1 MRDLAAGWRPAA
13 GAPSLPGIMTQH
25 SHSGAPA
32 HDHDHHGHD
41 HGDHD
46 HASHAGHDH
55 AAHAGHGHHH
65 HAPKDFGRAFAIGTA
80 LNTAFVVVEIGYG
93 LASNSLALVADGLH
107 NLADVGG
114 LVIAWAGIALAKRRP
129 TPTRTY
135 GYRRA
140 SILCALVNAAFLLL
154 AVGAIAYEALM
165 RVWHPQPLATTTVM
179 VVSSIGILVNGA
191 TALLFMGGSH
201 DINIR
206 GAFLHMAGDAGVS
219 LGVVLSA
226 FLIGLTGWLWID
238 PAASLAIAAIILFS
252 SWDVARQAVNLAMD
266 AVPENVDRRAVEAFL
281 AALPG
286 VEEVHDVHIWA
297 MSTTETA
304 LTAHLVRPGAGLDDA
319 LLTQATTTLRERY
332 KIGHVTLQIEA
343 GDPAHP
349 CRFAPDEV
357 V

>member
-1 MRDLAAGWRPAA
+1 
-13 GAPSLPGIMTQH
+13 
-25 SHSGAPA
+25 
-32 HDHDHHGHD
+32 
-41 HGDHD
+41 
-46 HASHAGHDH
+46 
-55 AAHAGHGHHH
+55 
-65 HAPKDFGRAFAIGTA
+65 
-80 LNTAFVVVEIGYG
+80 
-93 LASNSLALVADGLH
+93 
-107 NLADVGG
+107 
-114 LVIAWAGIALAKRRP
+114 
-129 TPTRTY
+129 
-135 GYRRA
+135 
-140 SILCALVNAAFLLL
+140 
-154 AVGAIAYEALM
+154 
-165 RVWHPQPLATTTVM
+165 

-226 FLIGLTGWLWID
+226 FLIGLTGWLWIG

-304 LTAHLVRPGAGLDDA
+304 LTAHLIRPANGDCDAFLHETCEGLA
-319 LLTQATTTLRERY
+319 RRFN
-332 KIGHVTLQIEA
+332 IGHATLQVETDA
-343 GDPAHP
+343 TVVCRLAPA
-349 CRFAPDEV
+349 EV